1 MSFKN
6 AKVQVGLNVEERN
19 ALTNKYYHAIVSK
32 PKFKVGQKVVA
43 SPLGIEVKFLDADQV
58 GIVTRV
64 DDKLAEET
72 GNPSATHEVQLFN
85 KEGHLLRLAVDPRFI
100 KSEKGESVNE

>member
-1 MSFKN
+1 MHK
-6 AKVQVGLNVEERN
+6 KPPKTQIGLSVEERN
-19 ALTNKYYHAIVSK
+19 AKTNAFYHAIVSK
-32 PKFKVGQKVVA
+32 PKFKVGQKVVG
-43 SPLGIEVKFLDADQV
+43 SPLGIEIKLFEEGVVA
-58 GIVTRV
+58 IVTRV